1 MNLQQLRYVVA
12 VNRFRN
18 FAKAAES
25 CNVSQ
30 PTLSAMLQKLEEE
43 LDIRIFERS
52 NKSVMPTTAGEK
64 IIRQA
69 ETALLEIDRI
79 GEIVL
84 EGKGQIGGKFALSV
98 GPTIA
103 PYILPKFIK
112 KYRESFPSVEL
123 SIQELKVNFMLDA
136 LLRGEL
142 DAGIAISENARE
154 GILEIPLYTE
164 KFLVYLAESCWRKL
178 PVFKPDNLE
187 HENMWIM
194 KDAQCLRDSAFSFCK
209 SRQKGNHI
217 YEAGSI
223 TTLVHIVDENGGF
236 TIIPEMHLPF
246 LSDKQR
252 ENVRPIEGDY
262 LSQRR
267 VSLYIKEDYIRQRM
281 LNTVTDTLKKFI
293 PERMINERVRKY
305 GIKL

>member
-1 MNLQQLRYVVA
+1 M
-12 VNRFRN
+12 
-18 FAKAAES
+18 
-25 CNVSQ
+25 
-30 PTLSAMLQKLEEE
+30 EEE
-43 LDIRIFERS
+43 LDVRIFERS
-52 NKSVMPTTAGEK
+52 NRSVIPTTAGEK

-69 ETALLEIDRI
+69 ESVLIEVTRI
-79 GEIVL
+79 GEIIS
-84 EGKGQIGGKFALSV
+84 EEKWQIGGKFALSV

-103 PYILPKFIK
+103 QYILPRFIK
-112 KYRESFPSVEL
+112 NYRESFPSVEL

-136 LLRGEL
+136 LIKGEI
-142 DAGIAISENARE
+142 DAGIAISENVCE
-154 GILEIPLYTE
+154 GVLEIPLYTE
-164 KFLVYLAESCWRKL
+164 KFMVYLSENCWRKL
-178 PVFKPDNLE
+178 PVFKPEKLE

-209 SRQKGNHI
+209 KRSLGNHI

-246 LSDKQR
+246 LSNQQR
-252 ENVRPIEGDY
+252 ENVRPIEGNY

-267 VSLYIKEDYIRQRM
+267 ISLYIKEDYIRQRM
-281 LNTVTDTLKKFI
+281 LNTITDTLKKFMPKGMLNDGI
-293 PERMINERVRKY
+293 VKY

>member
-123 SIQELKVNFMLDA
+123 SIQELKVNFMLEA

-142 DAGIAISENARE
+142 DAGIAISEIARE